1 MFGVAADGQM
11 ELPAALHRLQV
22 GVPAT
27 VEHASDTTEGADNAK
42 YVAEATQVSLETCVF
57 ADIQAFIT
65 FMDALKLNLRAKD
78 QLHPLLTE
86 VMAGYAKFKDSAQW
100 EGRAKIIHWLITLN
114 AMKAADEITE
124 EQSRQMLFDIENA
137 YNEFFRSLSGK

>member
-42 YVAEATQVSLETCVF
+42 YVAEATQVSL
-57 ADIQAFIT
+57 
-65 FMDALKLNLRAKD
+65 
-78 QLHPLLTE
+78 
-86 VMAGYAKFKDSAQW
+86 
-100 EGRAKIIHWLITLN
+100 
-114 AMKAADEITE
+114 
-124 EQSRQMLFDIENA
+124 
-137 YNEFFRSLSGK
+137 